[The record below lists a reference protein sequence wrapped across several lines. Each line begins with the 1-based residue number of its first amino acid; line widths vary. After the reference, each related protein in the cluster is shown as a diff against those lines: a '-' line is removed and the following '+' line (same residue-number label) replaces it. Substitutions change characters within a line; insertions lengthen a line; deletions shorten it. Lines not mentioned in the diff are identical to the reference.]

1 MILTK
6 SYAAAVVAVASLHT
20 AAAAEIDMTNVAS
33 SEEYLSGKVHA
44 QSMAAKTVSLVS
56 SAPESPIYLF
66 FETAQNTDILS
77 GTMEL

>member
-1 MILTK
+1 MNTSSVVKMVLTK

-44 QSMAAKTVSLVS
+44 QSMAAKTVSLFS
-56 SAPESPIYLF
+56 ESF
-66 FETAQNTDILS
+66 FFLS
-77 GTMEL
+77 CIKY